1 MIHRERAEPLASV
14 AFHSAPAFP
23 ASACSSRALPS
34 EVVTIYPAWRSYEH
48 FRLRDQIEVV
58 DRRSGEIVDVLPAG
72 SSRLVRQKG
81 GPHDLPFSLG
91 TGG

>member
-1 MIHRERAEPLASV
+1 MSPSRS
-14 AFHSAPAFP
+14 HSAPAFR